1 MNVNLGYDKDF
12 KRKYRI
18 ENARAIGFGR
28 FSSVFV
34 AIDVMTSRAVA
45 VKRIDK
51 MQVQMNHRTE

>member
-1 MNVNLGYDKDF
+1 MTKDF